1 MIDPKSRVYQVIRR
15 YPETVDYFLELGV
28 CGCSFG
34 EAAGK
39 HGVELT
45 LEELAREK
53 GLSLEK
59 LLEELKAR
67 VG

>member
-1 MIDPKSRVYQVIRR
+1 VIDPKSRVYQVIRR

-39 HGVELT
+39 RGVELT

-67 VG
+67 VE